1 MTMAEILLKT
11 VHDDASDA
19 LLTVGVPPAYRIYGN
34 YRFENEQ
41 KLTAEGIF
49 DMIREVVT
57 PEQMERFL
65 SEKELDLAISYE
77 GLRFRMNAFFQRGK
91 PAVSLRSINN
101 SVKNFETLG
110 IPPILKTYCQK
121 KRGLILVTGPTGSG
135 KSTTLAAIVNQINQ
149 TRPCH
154 IISIEDPIE
163 YFHDNDR
170 SIITQREVGT
180 DTLSFASALRGAL
193 REDPDVLLI
202 GEMRDP
208 ETMATAVTA
217 AETGHLVIS
226 TLHTSGSVNTVDRII
241 DSFPAAQQQQIRSQ
255 LSMSLL
261 CVVSQQLIPRKDGKG
276 RVPAFEIMINTPA
289 ISSLIRSGKT
299 YMIASSIDTG
309 TRDGMQSIASSLK
322 NLAAKGIISDEEL
335 RARLG

>member
-34 YRFENEQ
+34 YRFEDEQ

-110 IPPILKTYCQK
+110 IPPILKTFCQK

>member
-110 IPPILKTYCQK
+110 IPPILKAYCQK